1 MKGEGE
7 RRFWF
12 TCCVTCKQ
20 ITLLAAGQP
29 SLHRVRM
36 SLAPSRHPVSQW
48 TPNPIAHFHGTCAD
62 HTRPHHTRDGDIR
75 MGEALNRWGR
85 LTPDSSDYS
94 PIKNLVERGWWDGSP
109 RMLRSARRSSRGP
122 TGIDPCHAWAGQ
134 PISVDAPAAAAADAV
149 ARQAGRQE
157 KAWQVASR
165 PPAGWAGQPMVGYI
179 GLGGSQKASKRK
191 KVNRLQPVPRCLCLF
206 PRGIPSCRPPRVA
219 RGLEVSCCDTGTAE

>member
-134 PISVDAPAAAAADAV
+134 PISVGAPAAAADAV

-179 GLGGSQKASKRK
+179 GLGGRRKHRSVRKSIACSQYLGAFAFSPA
-191 KVNRLQPVPRCLCLF
+191 VF
-206 PRGIPSCRPPRVA
+206 PAAGPLVSRGA
-219 RGLEVSCCDTGTAE
+219 